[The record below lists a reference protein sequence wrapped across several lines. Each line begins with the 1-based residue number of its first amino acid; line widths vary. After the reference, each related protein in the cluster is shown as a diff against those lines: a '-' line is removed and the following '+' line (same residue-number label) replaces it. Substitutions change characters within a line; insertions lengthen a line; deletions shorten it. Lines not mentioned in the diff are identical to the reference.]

1 MKFFS
6 KMIDGLKSK
15 WLKNTGKTAILIAI
29 IIIIFLA
36 INVGV
41 QTWDPKDFDLSSDQ
55 LYSLTEESKERISSL
70 PEEDKFEIYLFDYK
84 ETDTFVDFVKQYKS
98 INDNITIEILKT
110 DDRPDLVSKYNI
122 EEGYYTVLII
132 CGEKYKVLTTYDFY
146 TYDSEGNTVD
156 LTEQRLTNS
165 LIVVSSIGKST
176 PVYVLT
182 GHGEYDPTTEMALLQ
197 TYIELENYEMKTL
210 NLLSEQKVP
219 EDCKDLMIASPTK
232 DITDLEAKAIKEY
245 IERGGNIIWLNDPY
259 SAKSETPFIKSI
271 LDLYGVTIRQ
281 DGIVVEQDTS
291 KIAMGSPDVIMPT
304 IQNNNVVGDIQSV
317 VLFGT
322 GKLEFLGDDKLLELG
337 VTKTDILTTGEKSFF
352 RTNLEITDYA
362 PVDGEKEE
370 SSVVGALLEK
380 SVQDGQ
386 NTSKLVVFASNA
398 FITDKLIYTGSSQ
411 APAVALLDNRDLIL
425 NTIQYNAE
433 IEDPITIRKQA
444 EVTRYTATETQ
455 DRIIKIIIYII
466 PILIIILGIIIWQLR
481 RRKK

>member
-84 ETDTFVDFVKQYKS
+84 E
-98 INDNITIEILKT
+98 
-110 DDRPDLVSKYNI
+110 PDLVSKYNI